1 MSGALQSTFTV
12 ILNVEFITGNFGN
25 GFIAIVN
32 IMDLVKRRKISSVDQ
47 ILTALAIS
55 RIVLLWLILLNWWLA
70 MYYPGRWINE
80 RTFVVIYNIWT
91 AFNQFSLW
99 LTTSLSIFF
108 LFKIANFSNTIFLY
122 FKVRVKKVVTVIL
135 FVSLFLLCSNIIV
148 INVSENALF
157 TEYKVNMSYSLR
169 LNKTQL
175 SGLWF
180 LFANTMFAFI
190 PFAMSLVAL
199 LLLIFSLWKHLR
211 KMQHSVQGCRDAST
225 TAHIRA
231 LQTVIASLLL
241 YALFFLFLVV
251 KVWGSLLLETKMLL
265 LFTEA
270 ARTAFPSVHPCV
282 LILGN
287 TKLRKA
293 SLSVLLWLRCRH
305 KDRDLGVHG
314 SKAYL
319 CESSCRP

>member
-1 MSGALQSTFTV
+1 MSGALQNTFTV
-12 ILNVEFITGNFGN
+12 ILNVEFVTGNFGN
-25 GFIAIVN
+25 GFIAVVN

-55 RIVLLWLILLNWWLA
+55 RIMLLWLVLLNWWLS
-70 MYYPGRWINE
+70 MLYPGRWLTE
-80 RTFVVIYNIWT
+80 RMFVVIYSIWT
-91 AFNQFSLW
+91 AFNQFNLW
-99 LTTSLSIFF
+99 LATSLSIFF
-108 LFKIANFSNTIFLY
+108 FFKIANFSNTIFLY
-122 FKVRVKKVVTVIL
+122 FKVRVKKVVTVTL
-135 FVSLFLLCSNIIV
+135 FVSLFLLCLNIIV
-148 INVSENALF
+148 INLPENIF
-157 TEYKVNMSYSLR
+157 TTEYKVNMSYSLT
-169 LNKTQL
+169 LNKTRL

-190 PFAMSLVAL
+190 PFAVSLVAF

-211 KMQHSVQGCRDAST
+211 KMQHSVQGCRDASA

-241 YALFFLFLVV
+241 YAIFFLSLVAN
-251 KVWGSLLLETKMLL
+251 VWGSLLLEKKMLL
-265 LFTEA
+265 FFTQA
-270 ARTAFPSVHPCV
+270 AKIAFPSVHPCV

-305 KDRDLGVHG
+305 KDRDPAVHG
-314 SKAYL
+314 TGAYL
-319 CESSCRP
+319 CGSSCIP